1 MRKTA
6 LLVALAA
13 FALAPALAQEKADD
27 HHPSGLE
34 TAPQERAPAPGAA
47 QSPRPDEP
55 GATAGAGGPMGE
67 MRAIMQRMHDEMMRQ
82 ASHADAE
89 EAFVRGMIPHHQA
102 AIDMAHVLA
111 RHGKD
116 EEILKLAADV
126 VREQTREIEEMR
138 EWLRR
143 HGREASP
150 APQ

>member
-6 LLVALAA
+6 LLAALAA
-13 FALAPALAQEKADD
+13 FALAPALAQEKTDD

-34 TAPQERAPAPGAA
+34 TAPKERAPAPGAA
-47 QSPRPDEP
+47 QSVRPGEP
-55 GATAGAGGPMGE
+55 GAGGPMGE

-143 HGREASP
+143 HGRETSP

>member
-6 LLVALAA
+6 LLAALAA
-13 FALAPALAQEKADD
+13 FALAPALAQEKTDD

-47 QSPRPDEP
+47 QSARPGEP
-55 GATAGAGGPMGE
+55 SAGGPMGE

-102 AIDMAHVLA
+102 AIDMAHVVA
-111 RHGKD
+111 RLGKD

-138 EWLRR
+138 DWLKR